1 MASILLPSPSALE
14 LAPIDNIPLEL
25 KPLLF
30 QTKSTEYL
38 PSIQSVIHPSVYPTP
53 SPEPE
58 RKGSIASLLNSGY
71 ELRQLDEEYRC
82 GYQSYFSNVSTTT
95 TPTTATTTTSSP
107 SSTSFSSPPTSPLLL
122 KRGRPPRSSIKKRR
136 PCQIVD
142 PPRTKGL
149 RHFSKQVCDKVAERG
164 VTTYNEVADQ
174 LAKEGAKNVDQ
185 KNIRRRVYDALNV
198 LMAMNI
204 ISKEKKRIQWLGVP
218 KYLTQ
223 DQPSADL
230 QRQIQEEEYRR
241 AALTASIEKSRQMM
255 REQLAE
261 HLQMCKLIWRNQRA
275 PDNETEKIALPF
287 FVIACPTNKPI
298 YYKQE
303 GRDAVVSFEA
313 NDESTIL
320 YNHTDVLRQLPFD
333 RISEQHIA
341 SWVPDPAWLSYL

>member
-1 MASILLPSPSALE
+1 MASIFLPSPPALQ
-14 LAPIDNIPLEL
+14 LAPIENSPLVL

-30 QTKSTEYL
+30 QGKSIEHL
-38 PSIQSVIHPSVYPTP
+38 PSIQSVIPSPAYPTP

-71 ELRQLDEEYRC
+71 ELRQLDKEEYRC
-82 GYQSYFSNVSTTT
+82 DYQSYFSN
-95 TPTTATTTTSSP
+95 AP
-107 SSTSFSSPPTSPLLL
+107 SPTSLL

-164 VTTYNEVADQ
+164 VTNYNEVANQ

-204 ISKEKKRIQWLGVP
+204 ITKEKKQIQWLGVP
-218 KYLTQ
+218 ECFNQ
-223 DQPSADL
+223 DKTSSDL
-230 QRQIQEEEYRR
+230 QQQIKEEECRH
-241 AALTASIEKSRQMM
+241 AVLTASIEHSRQQM
-255 REQLAE
+255 REQLTQVMTTCPGVCKAE
-261 HLQMCKLIWRNQRA
+261 KLKLQFPAKHLQMCKLIWRNQQA

-287 FVIACPTNKPI
+287 FIVSCPTS
-298 YYKQE
+298 KQVHCKSE
-303 GRDAVVSFEA
+303 GRDTVPSFES
-313 NDESTIL
+313 NDESTVI
-320 YNHTDVLRQLPFD
+320 YKDSDVLSQLPFD
-333 RISEQHIA
+333 RISAQHLA
-341 SWVPDPAWLSYL
+341 SWVPDPTWLSYL